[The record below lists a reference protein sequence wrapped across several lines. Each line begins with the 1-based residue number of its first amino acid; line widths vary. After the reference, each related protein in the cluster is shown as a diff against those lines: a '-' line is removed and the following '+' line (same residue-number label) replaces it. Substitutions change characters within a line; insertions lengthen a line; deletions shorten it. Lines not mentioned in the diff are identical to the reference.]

1 MLKGSDVRLI
11 DSNNEQLGILSLEK
25 AIELAAK
32 EAKDLVVVAEQ
43 ATPPV
48 CRIMNFGKYVYE
60 KNKRGRDQKKK
71 QTRTS
76 SKTKEI
82 KFHANIDTHDYNIKL
97 SHIKNFLSKGFKV
110 KASLFFR
117 GREMKNTDK
126 GMDLMVRIGD
136 DITEVGSVES
146 TPRLIG
152 RNIHMLLAPIS
163 HK

>member
-1 MLKGSDVRLI
+1 MKGCDVRLI
-11 DSNNEQLGILSLEK
+11 DTNNDQLGILPVTEAL
-25 AIELAAK
+25 ELASK
-32 EAKDLVVVAEQ
+32 QAKDLVVVAEQ

-48 CRIMNFGKYVYE
+48 CRIMNFGKFIYE

-71 QTRTS
+71 QTRTA

-82 KFHANIDTHDYNIKL
+82 KFHANIDIHDYQIKL
-97 SHIKNFLSKGFKV
+97 NHIKGFLEKGHKV

-117 GREMKNTDK
+117 GREMKNTEK
-126 GMDLMVRIGD
+126 GMELMSRIGD
-136 DITEVGSVES
+136 DIVDVGSVEAR
-146 TPRLIG
+146 PRLIG